1 MFSAVRLLPLVNST
15 GTTGPPGGTVPQSS
29 GLWQCTVRT
38 LRAALCGPELNSRG
52 RSDRVTGRGKDQ

>member
-15 GTTGPPGGTVPQSS
+15 GTTGHPRRYGTVPQSS

-52 RSDRVTGRGKDQ
+52 GPTE